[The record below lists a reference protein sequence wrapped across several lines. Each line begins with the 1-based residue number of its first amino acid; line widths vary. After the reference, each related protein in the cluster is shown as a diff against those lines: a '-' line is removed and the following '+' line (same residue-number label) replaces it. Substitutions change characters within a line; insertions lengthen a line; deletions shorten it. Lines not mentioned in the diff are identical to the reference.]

1 MTLQERLN
9 ALKPDAIV
17 SVVDDDA
24 SVRRS
29 LGRLLKSMGF
39 EVQTYSSAMEFLM
52 NGPLHAYGCAIID
65 VRMPGISGLDLQKRL
80 LADGIALPVVVISAL
95 EDTGIQAQALET
107 GALAFL
113 RKPFS
118 DPSLLEALCLALE
131 QSKRPTPGNG
141 KNIA

>member
-9 ALKPDAIV
+9 TLKPNAIV

-39 EVQTYSSAMEFLM
+39 EVQTYSSAMEFLQ
-52 NGPLHAYGCAIID
+52 NGPLHAYGCAVID
-65 VRMPGISGLDLQKRL
+65 VRMPGMSGLDLQKQL
-80 LADGIALPVVVISAL
+80 LADGIGLPVVIISAL
-95 EDTGIQAQALET
+95 EDNGIQSQALET

-113 RKPFS
+113 QKPFS

-131 QSKRPTPGNG
+131 HCKRSALQDGNNG
-141 KNIA
+141 R